1 VTTNFSY
8 RFGVDNLGRLF
19 LQLSADGTT
28 GAIVTTTSVAI
39 PVADGALLWTRVT
52 YRTSDNRVQFFT
64 STDGSSW
71 TQLGTDLTN
80 TAGAIY
86 AGTSPVE
93 ISTSTGGTLVAPG
106 KTYRAQILNGI
117 DGTTVLDVDTSV
129 ITAGSA
135 ISFTAVT
142 GQTVTINRSTSGR
155 KTVAVT
161 QPTWLFGTDDYMEVN
176 NRYMAHSTAAE
187 NYVYL
192 SGASGNYMSVAD
204 NPPLDITTDLDLQVQ
219 VALDDWTPAANSA
232 LLYKWDNAGSSAAYG
247 LRVNATT
254 GRLILLWTENGSTV
268 KSAQSTVSPTV
279 TDGSTLWVRATL
291 DVDNGAS
298 GNDVK
303 FFTSSDGTTWTQ
315 LGTTVTTAGVTSIY
329 SGTGQVEIGGFA
341 GGLSPSKGKFFRAII
356 KNGIDGTIVL
366 DADASVITLPS
377 QTTFVDRSSNAYT
390 VTINKSGVG
399 TFVSTGNY
407 LYLPGISGN
416 WATAPD
422 SAALDIT
429 GDIDI
434 RCKVAF
440 DDWTPA
446 AISGIIAKDDTG
458 ETAYYL
464 RLETNGTLTFVWINS
479 AAASLQGTSSVATG
493 VADGATKW
501 VRATLDVD
509 NGASGYDLKFFTS
522 DDGITWTQLGTTVT
536 GGTTTNIRATLGQV
550 NIGNRRTGTDLARG
564 KFFRAQVLNGIGGT
578 LVFDA
583 NFENSITSLLQT
595 SFTESSTNGATVTIN
610 RSGSTFRSAG
620 VIDAGY
626 LYPGA
631 TNTFANSTT
640 DFLNFGATDS
650 LTAIAIVRQWATA
663 PTGTVIAKNTSLGTA
678 TVGYAL
684 YNTST
689 LAAFR
694 IVGPSGTTEL
704 RTAAISAGTLQ
715 SFISA
720 RDTAAD
726 TISLTYNSTTTS
738 IADPTSS
745 LSNFDEFRIGRL
757 SGSGT
762 SYNDMELVAAAVFR
776 TVLTAAQIRQVTNYF
791 ANREVYL

>member
-1 VTTNFSY
+1 
-8 RFGVDNLGRLF
+8 
-19 LQLSADGTT
+19 
-28 GAIVTTTSVAI
+28 
-39 PVADGALLWTRVT
+39 
-52 YRTSDNRVQFFT
+52 
-64 STDGSSW
+64 
-71 TQLGTDLTN
+71 
-80 TAGAIY
+80 
-86 AGTSPVE
+86 
-93 ISTSTGGTLVAPG
+93 
-106 KTYRAQILNGI
+106 
-117 DGTTVLDVDTSV
+117 
-129 ITAGSA
+129 
-135 ISFTAVT
+135 
-142 GQTVTINRSTSGR
+142 
-155 KTVAVT
+155 
-161 QPTWLFGTDDYMEVN
+161 MEVN
-176 NRYMAHSTAAE
+176 NRYMAHSTSAE

-631 TNTFANSTT
+631 TNTFSNSTT
-640 DFLNFGATDS
+640 SFLDFNATDS
-650 LTAIAIVRQWATA
+650 FTILAVARQWAT
-663 PTGTVIAKNTSLGTA
+663 PNSFGVFFEKTQLPPFNGYSFTQSGTAFRPEITIRDGVNTSTNSSGTPTSSSGTTTAYSMILNRSNQTLYFNINGTSSA
-678 TVGYAL
+678 TVG
-684 YNTST
+684 
-689 LAAFR
+689 
-694 IVGPSGTTEL
+694 
-704 RTAAISAGTLQ
+704 
-715 SFISA
+715 
-720 RDTAAD
+720 
-726 TISLTYNSTTTS
+726 
-738 IADPTSS
+738 TSS
-745 LSNFDEFRIGRL
+745 VGNITSYFPLAIGRRTYTPGL
-757 SGSGT
+757 
-762 SYNDMELVAAAVFR
+762 YNDMEFIAGAIFR
-776 TVLTAAQIRQVTNYF
+776 TALTTAQLRQVANYF